1 MTIEDAHIRPSR
13 RGFLKGVGAV
23 GAGLLASSVGPA
35 TSATADPAVRPVGP
49 EAPPALR
56 PGGAE
61 EQHEHRADLR
71 RPATVRRCE

>member
-49 EAPPALR
+49 
-56 PGGAE
+56 GGSSRTATGGRR
-61 EQHEHRADLR
+61 RA
-71 RPATVRRCE
+71 A